1 MREIIFEV
9 IGKVNESNTPILAID
24 VPSGLCSDTGR
35 KRGACV
41 RADVTIT
48 YIGEKVGLYT
58 GDGPAYSGEVI
69 FDNLRVPENIY
80 SKTKYAATVL
90 EFKSQKLKVPQERLI
105 LTRDYMDMH

>member
-1 MREIIFEV
+1 ML
-9 IGKVNESNTPILAID
+9 G
-24 VPSGLCSDTGR
+24 
-35 KRGACV
+35 
-41 RADVTIT
+41 ADVTIT

-90 EFKSQKLKVPQERLI
+90 EFKSQKLKVPPRKPQKLLLYQVVLDR
-105 LTRDYMDMH
+105 